1 MSNVQIPNLPA
12 SVALNGNE
20 QLEAVQAGT
29 SVRVTTDQIATYT
42 QAQYP
47 APGVSSIATTAPITG
62 GTITTTGTI
71 GLQAAGVGNSY
82 LASMAGG
89 TVKANVTG
97 SPAQPSDASVSS
109 VLDVVGSTRGTVLYR
124 GVSSWSPLL
133 PGSANDILSS
143 GGAGADPSW
152 QSISGTLDA
161 AAGSSQGSLLY
172 RNASTW
178 TALPP
183 GTFGQ
188 LLQTNG
194 GGANPSWATVSG
206 AGTVTQVNT
215 GTGLTG
221 GPITISGTISI
232 ANTGVAAA
240 SYGTTSAVP
249 TLTVNA
255 QGQITSATDTA
266 IAIATSQITSGTLGI
281 DRGGTGLSSV
291 PTNGQ
296 IDIGNGT
303 GFTRTTLT
311 ASTGISIS
319 NGAGSIS
326 ITNSGVLSFSAGT
339 TGLTPSTGTTGAV
352 TLAGTLNV
360 ANGGTGATS
369 LTGYVYGNGTGAFT
383 ASTTIPNSGLQNS
396 SLTIGST
403 PISLGNTA
411 SSIAGLT
418 SLTLTQD
425 PINPLDAATK
435 QYVDSTIEGL
445 NVHAPAAAATTAN
458 LTATYNNGTSGVG
471 ATLTN
476 SGAQAA
482 FAVDGYTAALN
493 DRILVKDQSTAAQ
506 NGVYT
511 VTTVGSGST
520 NWVLTRATDMNTS
533 GSGADQ
539 LGPGDYVFVV
549 NGTQNAGTAWVVTT
563 PLPITIG
570 STSITFVQFAGAGTY
585 TAGTG
590 LTLTGTQFSI
600 TNTGVSAASYGSASS
615 VPAITINAQG
625 QITSATDTAIAI
637 AASQITSGSLGV
649 ARGGTGASSLTANG
663 ILYGNGTSAV
673 GVTSAGVTGEVLVG
687 NTGSPPTWATLSS
700 SAVTSFSGGTTGLTP
715 SSATQGAITLAGT
728 LVAAN
733 GGTGLNSYSV
743 GDLLYASGTT
753 TLAALPDVATGNALI
768 SGGVGVAPAW
778 GKIGLTTHVSGTL
791 PVGNG
796 GTGTATAFTTGSVVF
811 AGASGVYSQDN
822 ANLFWDD
829 SNNRLGIGTATPA
842 VKLAIS
848 STDAILVPVGTTGE
862 RPTGATGYLRFNS
875 STTSFEGYN
884 GTAWGSI
891 GGGATGGGT
900 DQIFYLNG
908 QTVNTSYSI
917 PVGQNAGTF
926 GPISVASGATV
937 TIPSGSTWTVV

>member
-71 GLQAAGVGNSY
+71 GLQAAGVDNSY

-124 GVSSWSPLL
+124 GVSNWSPLL

-152 QSISGTLDA
+152 QSISATLDTA
-161 AAGSSQGSLLY
+161 SGSTQGSILY
-172 RNASTW
+172 RDASTW
-178 TALPP
+178 TELPP
-183 GTFGQ
+183 GTSGQ
-188 LLQTNG
+188 VLRTNG
-194 GGANPSWATVSG
+194 GGADPSWVTISG
-206 AGTVTQVNT
+206 TGTVTQINT

-232 ANTGVAAA
+232 ANTGVAAG

-326 ITNSGVLSFSAGT
+326 IGNSGVLSFSAGT
-339 TGLTPSTGTTGAV
+339 TGLTPSTGTTGTV

-403 PISLGNTA
+403 AISLGNTA

-445 NVHAPAAAATTAN
+445 NIHAPAAAATTAN

-476 SGAQAA
+476 SGTQAA

-511 VTTVGSGST
+511 VTTGGSGST
-520 NWVLTRATDMNTS
+520 NWVLTRATDMNVS

-615 VPAITINAQG
+615 VPAIAINAQG

-637 AASQITSGSLGV
+637 SASQITSGSLGV

-673 GVTSAGVTGEVLVG
+673 GATSAGVTGEVLVG

-728 LVAAN
+728 LAAAN
-733 GGTGLNSYSV
+733 GGTGINSYSV

-829 SNNRLGIGTATPA
+829 SNNRLGIGTVTPA
-842 VKLAIS
+842 VKLSIS

-917 PVGQNAGTF
+917 PAGQNAGTF

-937 TIPSGSTWTVV
+937 TVPSGSTWTVV

>member
-1 MSNVQIPNLPA
+1 M
-12 SVALNGNE
+12 
-20 QLEAVQAGT
+20 
-29 SVRVTTDQIATYT
+29 
-42 QAQYP
+42 
-47 APGVSSIATTAPITG
+47 
-62 GTITTTGTI
+62 
-71 GLQAAGVGNSY
+71 
-82 LASMAGG
+82 
-89 TVKANVTG
+89 
-97 SPAQPSDASVSS
+97 
-109 VLDVVGSTRGTVLYR
+109 
-124 GVSSWSPLL
+124 
-133 PGSANDILSS
+133 
-143 GGAGADPSW
+143 
-152 QSISGTLDA
+152 
-161 AAGSSQGSLLY
+161 
-172 RNASTW
+172 
-178 TALPP
+178 
-183 GTFGQ
+183 
-188 LLQTNG
+188 
-194 GGANPSWATVSG
+194 
-206 AGTVTQVNT
+206 
-215 GTGLTG
+215 
-221 GPITISGTISI
+221 
-232 ANTGVAAA
+232 
-240 SYGTTSAVP
+240 
-249 TLTVNA
+249 
-255 QGQITSATDTA
+255 
-266 IAIATSQITSGTLGI
+266 
-281 DRGGTGLSSV
+281 
-291 PTNGQ
+291 
-296 IDIGNGT
+296 
-303 GFTRTTLT
+303 
-311 ASTGISIS
+311 
-319 NGAGSIS
+319 
-326 ITNSGVLSFSAGT
+326 
-339 TGLTPSTGTTGAV
+339 

-403 PISLGNTA
+403 AISLGNTA

-445 NVHAPAAAATTAN
+445 NIHAPAAAATTAN

-476 SGAQAA
+476 SGTQAA

-520 NWVLTRATDMNTS
+520 NWVLTRATDMNVS

-615 VPAITINAQG
+615 VPAIAINAQG

-637 AASQITSGSLGV
+637 SASQITSGSLGV

-728 LVAAN
+728 LAAAN
-733 GGTGLNSYSV
+733 GGTGINSYSV

-829 SNNRLGIGTATPA
+829 SNNRLGIGTVSPA

-917 PVGQNAGTF
+917 PAGQNAGTF
-926 GPISVASGATV
+926 GPISVASGAVVTV
-937 TIPSGSTWTVV
+937 PSGSTWTVV